1 MKLRCPGTWTTI
13 PSMSRSLLTAVAAAG
28 LLFFGAVQPAAA
40 AKAPGAISANA
51 PWRLAADNG
60 VSLEQAMRKVRDR
73 FGDVTI
79 LKAETKRNNGR
90 HIHRIKFLTD
100 GGRVRTVKV
109 DARTG
114 EFR

>member
-1 MKLRCPGTWTTI
+1 M
-13 PSMSRSLLTAVAAAG
+13 AAAG
-28 LLFFGAVQPAAA
+28 LLFFAAAQPAAA
-40 AKAPGAISANA
+40 SKAPGAISASA

-73 FGDVTI
+73 YGDVTI

-90 HIHRIKFLTD
+90 RLHRIKFLTD
-100 GGRVRTVKV
+100 GGRVRTVRV